1 MEDEDILRKQAVELH
16 LQGVSITDISLK
28 LGRSRQWVHKWI
40 KRYYQTKSDHWFES
54 ISTTPKQVS
63 RKIQSGVEETI
74 IRIRQDLQCQKYS
87 QKGAL
92 SILYEFERIGMNP
105 PSMATINRVLKR
117 NNLIEESSMG
127 MIKKKIIRVTF
138 SMSNRWIW
146 SGLNTCLEA
155 LGSTSLT

>member
-16 LQGVSITDISLK
+16 LQGVSIADISLK

-54 ISTTPKQVS
+54 ISTVPKHVS

-117 NNLIEESSMG
+117 NNLIEESSIG
-127 MIKKKIIRVTF
+127 MIKKKIIRITF

-155 LGSTSLT
+155 FGSTSLI